1 MQGIGIN
8 SQSAASGS
16 RSRDVTSNKAT
27 IAISRICMS
36 VINKRKVKNFP
47 SGLRIGCVELPR
59 VRQGDC
65 QAVRARCTMHDA
77 RMEMVYD
84 RSIEDILT
92 GKEVTG
98 RGRWERSKETPNRG
112 SYSTKPRRTGSTGV
126 AEGAEGVIE
135 SRTRRRGEEG
145 R

>member
-1 MQGIGIN
+1 
-8 SQSAASGS
+8 
-16 RSRDVTSNKAT
+16 
-27 IAISRICMS
+27 
-36 VINKRKVKNFP
+36 
-47 SGLRIGCVELPR
+47 
-59 VRQGDC
+59 
-65 QAVRARCTMHDA
+65 MHHA

-98 RGRWERSKETPNRG
+98 RWRWERSKETPNRG

-135 SRTRRRGEEG
+135 SRTRRRGDEERKDDRMNRIG
-145 R
+145 TGTTVDRSIFTGERGYS